1 MFSCARAVLPRKKKV
16 LDETFALEESKR
28 LELEYLAREKKEA
41 ERRLQLEHEATKVRT
56 SRPTRGGKRNV
67 LRACSPRGVVLQR
80 GLADLQCVL

>member
-1 MFSCARAVLPRKKKV
+1 MFSCARAVLPRTKKV

-67 LRACSPRGVVLQR
+67 LRAVARGGSCFR
-80 GLADLQCVL
+80 GG